1 LDVVRVYAKPPS
13 AKEPDLERPFT
24 FRRGSTVADMAAEI
38 HKDLAKNLKF
48 ARVWGSAVHPGTVVK
63 GDYVLQDRDIVELHM

>member
-1 LDVVRVYAKPPS
+1 
-13 AKEPDLERPFT
+13 
-24 FRRGSTVADMAAEI
+24 MASEI

-48 ARVWGSAVHPGTVVK
+48 ARVWGTAVHPGTVVK